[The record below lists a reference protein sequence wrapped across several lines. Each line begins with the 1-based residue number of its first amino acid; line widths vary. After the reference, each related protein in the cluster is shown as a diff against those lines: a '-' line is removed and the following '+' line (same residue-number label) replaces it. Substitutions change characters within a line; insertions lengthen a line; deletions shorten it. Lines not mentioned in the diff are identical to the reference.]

1 MNMSEDINDDEIIS
15 YILGDLD
22 GSKKKIIEVA
32 LSKDDSLKQKKETFA
47 KTISLIEESVKQKAV
62 DLPSHEWKLSKKQ
75 KNKIFPPT
83 NKENVNLTNLDS
95 AKNHDFNLLFWIPL
109 GTAICA
115 SLIVMIGFPKKHDKE
130 NAVLVSYKDQENIKT
145 FKISEIPDSL
155 NLNAS
160 SNLIEQNI
168 NEGVNYE
175 LAFRTTEQILAIN
188 RNIDQQFD
196 TNEELFISGQDY
208 LKDQN
213 PSITTETAK
222 SKKLKKAS
230 SNSEAQDSLAKRKV
244 AVSKEKIIPI
254 QDFIEDKEI
263 GIQNTPEIE
272 EQDILSEGNKEFE
285 KSNSNTS
292 NVLNGRENHENQKTS
307 HIKDNQI
314 KNIKSAYLFTP
325 SVKALCKIKIV
336 EQNKNFFTFKPETK
350 RKLIS
355 PALKENNE
363 YQLRI
368 SLENK
373 PDIIF
378 VGKVDN
384 QSLAAEENYIFKVNS
399 SWILEDDEI
408 RRPYDLNESF

>member
-15 YILGDLD
+15 YILGDLNE
-22 GSKKKIIEVA
+22 SKKKIIEIA
-32 LSKDDSLKQKKETFA
+32 LSKDDSLKQKMETFA

-115 SLIVMIGFPKKHDKE
+115 SLIVMIGFPKKHDTE
-130 NAVLVSYKDQENIKT
+130 NAELVSNNEQQKIKT

-160 SNLIEQNI
+160 SNLIEKNI

-196 TNEELFISGQDY
+196 ANEELFISGQDY

-213 PSITTETAK
+213 SSIATETAK

-244 AVSKEKIIPI
+244 AVSKEKIMPI

-263 GIQNTPEIE
+263 GIQNTQEIQ
-272 EQDILSEGNKEFE
+272 EQDNLFKGNKELE
-285 KSNSNTS
+285 KSNSNTA
-292 NVLNGRENHENQKTS
+292 NVFNGRENHGNQNTS

-336 EQNKNFFTFKPETK
+336 EQNKNFFNIQT
-350 RKLIS
+350 
-355 PALKENNE
+355 
-363 YQLRI
+363 
-368 SLENK
+368 
-373 PDIIF
+373 
-378 VGKVDN
+378 
-384 QSLAAEENYIFKVNS
+384 
-399 SWILEDDEI
+399 
-408 RRPYDLNESF
+408 

>member
-22 GSKKKIIEVA
+22 ETKKKIIEIA

-83 NKENVNLTNLDS
+83 NKENVNLTNLHS

-115 SLIVMIGFPKKHDKE
+115 SLIVMIGFPKKHDTD
-130 NAVLVSYKDQENIKT
+130 NAELVSNKEQEKIKT

-155 NLNAS
+155 NLSVS
-160 SNLIEQNI
+160 SNLIEKKV
-168 NEGVNYE
+168 NEGVNHE

-196 TNEELFISGQDY
+196 ANEALFISGQDY

-213 PSITTETAK
+213 SSIATETAK

-230 SNSEAQDSLAKRKV
+230 ANSEAQDSLSKRKV
-244 AVSKEKIIPI
+244 TVSEEKIIPI

-263 GIQNTPEIE
+263 GIKNTREIQN
-272 EQDILSEGNKEFE
+272 QDILSEENKEMD
-285 KSNSNTS
+285 KSNSNTA
-292 NVLNGRENHENQKTS
+292 NVLNERENHKNQKTS

-325 SVKALCKIKIV
+325 SVKALCQIKIL

-350 RKLIS
+350 KILIG
-355 PALKENNE
+355 PALKENDE

-378 VGKVDN
+378 VGNIDN
-384 QSLAAEENYIFKVNS
+384 QSLAAEENYIFKINS